1 MGMHPTTTTTDH
13 EQDSPEP
20 VDASAPVT
28 RHVRADLALGLTLLG
43 LVIAGKLL
51 WAVSDGSFLAAIG
64 TR

>member
-1 MGMHPTTTTTDH
+1 MGMQPTTTTADH

-20 VDASAPVT
+20 IDTSAPVT
-28 RHVRADLALGLTLLG
+28 RRVSADLALGLTLLG